1 MLKNIIKSTLGLL
14 LAGGFC
20 NELSA
25 QDKVVDQIVAIVGS
39 NPILKSDI
47 ETQAMQMQ
55 AQGMTTEGDMKCEI
69 LEEYLFQ
76 KLLLNQAMIDSIE
89 VTPKEVDTELN
100 RRLGIFI
107 NQMGSEEKLE
117 EY

>member
-47 ETQAMQMQ
+47 ETQAMQMRQ
-55 AQGMTTEGDMKCEI
+55 ASQRQQQMRQQYSLT
-69 LEEYLFQ
+69 
-76 KLLLNQAMIDSIE
+76 LLRQPPYI
-89 VTPKEVDTELN
+89 
-100 RRLGIFI
+100 
-107 NQMGSEEKLE
+107 
-117 EY
+117 